1 MVNMALGIVNHDMPD
16 LNVPDRTCLLSTM
29 CPIAGSRY
37 TSTTSSSLV
46 GSGSVTS
53 VKDERHTFM
62 NHVTT
67 TSPPL
72 SPVQLNKYEY

>member
-16 LNVPDRTCLLSTM
+16 LSVQDRTCLFSTM
-29 CPIAGSRY
+29 GPIAGSRY
-37 TSTTSSSLV
+37 TSSSLV

-53 VKDERHTFM
+53 VNDERHTFM

-72 SPVQLNKYEY
+72 SPVPVQ